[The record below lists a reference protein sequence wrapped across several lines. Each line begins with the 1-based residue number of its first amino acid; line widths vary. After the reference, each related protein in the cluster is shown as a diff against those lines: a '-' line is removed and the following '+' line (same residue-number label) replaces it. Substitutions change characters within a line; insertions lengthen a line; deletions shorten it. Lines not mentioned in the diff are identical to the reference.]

1 MNKILLTFSLIAVSL
16 VVPAR
21 SGLAQVNATTN
32 NGYQAN
38 EQDALTGGT
47 FGNTFNPM
55 DLIHNS
61 NFRRGRNS
69 SEFQEDT
76 QTELQNA
83 ADQFKRQQQ
92 ESLRNQPVTTPA
104 NPGN

>member
-1 MNKILLTFSLIAVSL
+1 MNRITLTLSLSLLSLGFLPQS
-16 VVPAR
+16 
-21 SGLAQVNATTN
+21 SMAQVDANTN

-38 EQDALTGGT
+38 EQDAFTGDT

-61 NFRRGRNS
+61 NFRRSRNS

-83 ADQFKRQQQ
+83 ADKFKRQQQ
-92 ESLRNQPVTTPA
+92 QRIQNQPVSTP
-104 NPGN
+104 NRQPN